1 MTAISPDAKTI
12 ADEEKAN
19 NAERVAV
26 VIATHKYCYPLEQC
40 ISSHLKLLKS
50 DADLIFV
57 DNGSGGEMTRW
68 ARERFPDITVVT
80 RDINGFFCGGYN
92 SGMQYAIEQNY
103 DFVLIVNAD
112 TSVLNSGYIASLVGA
127 ARNHEKA
134 AFLGPTV
141 FLREDGNIQNTILRY
156 PWFGRYLRQW
166 LTSPFGTG
174 NRSANATDITPVD
187 FLNGVCVLCRIEALK
202 EVGLL
207 DEDMGGY
214 VEDTDWSWRAR
225 QKGWN
230 SLYVPV
236 PSIIHHQPVD
246 EYEHHS
252 VKSFMLRRNHVYW
265 HMKAGQKRQAW
276 LFAVFSLMLARIRAA
291 KAIVQRRD
299 AHQHRRYVARFKD
312 VVKRILSNEPIG
324 EWFGPPA
331 GQL

>member
-1 MTAISPDAKTI
+1 MTTERDDAKTI
-12 ADEEKAN
+12 VNGDKVIN
-19 NAERVAV
+19 QERVAV

-40 ISSHLKLLKS
+40 ISSHLKLLES

-68 ARERFPDITVVT
+68 AREKFSEITVIT
-80 RDINGFFCGGYN
+80 REINGYFCGGYN
-92 SGMQYAIEQNY
+92 SGMQYAIDNGY

-112 TSVLNSGYIASLVGA
+112 TAVFNDGYISSLIEA
-127 ARNHEKA
+127 ARNHKNA

-156 PWFGRYLRQW
+156 PWFGRYLRHW
-166 LTSPFGTG
+166 LTAPFKTE
-174 NRSANATDITPVD
+174 NRSANATEITPVD
-187 FLNGVCVLCRIEALK
+187 FLNGVCVLCRVEALK

-207 DEDMGGY
+207 DEAMGGY

-225 QKGWN
+225 QLGWT
-230 SLYVPV
+230 SQYVPV
-236 PSIIHHQPVD
+236 PSIIHHQPAD

-252 VKSFMLRRNHVYW
+252 VKTFMLRRNHVYW

-276 LFAVFSLMLARIRAA
+276 LFAAFSLMLARFRAA
-291 KAIVQRRD
+291 QAILRRHD
-299 AHQHRRYVARFKD
+299 SEEHRRYVAKFKD
-312 VVKRILSNEPIG
+312 VVKRILSNEPMG